1 MSRTGVKLSTY
12 LVALAAFALVAGA
25 PPAFAGS
32 SARLPDLAMYRLLD
46 FRVETTPDNRRL
58 LRYTTVIVNIGA
70 GQFQAEGTRASSTE
84 PEMSVVQRI
93 FDNAGGSRVRP
104 TTARMYFAGDGH
116 LHWHLRDLEQS
127 SLDNVDKDDDADS
140 GAKARRAAKHGFCF
154 FDDGPFNLSLPG
166 APFEQFYTTCGTDPT
181 VLTQSMGISVGW
193 GDAYHYDLP
202 DQWVDI
208 TGVPPG
214 RYRLTTTAD
223 AENWFRET
231 DESNNF
237 TWTEL
242 QIKRHGDPR
251 VTAQGPFVDFPPA

>member
-1 MSRTGVKLSTY
+1 MKLRRY
-12 LVALAAFALVAGA
+12 VIALAAFGLAVGA
-25 PPAFAGS
+25 PPAVAGS
-32 SARLPDLAMYRLLD
+32 SDQLPDLAMYRLLD
-46 FRVETTPDNRRL
+46 FHIETTPDNRRL

-116 LHWHLRDLEQS
+116 HHWHLRDLEQS

-140 GAKARRAAKHGFCF
+140 GARARSGAKHGFCF
-154 FDDGPFNLSLPG
+154 FDYVQFNVALPG
-166 APFEQFYTTCGTDPT
+166 VPLDQVYTTCGIDST
-181 VLTQSMGISVGW
+181 VLTQSMGLSVGW
-193 GDAYHYDLP
+193 GDKYDYDLP

-208 TGVPPG
+208 TGMPPG

-242 QIKRHGDPR
+242 KIKRHGDPR
-251 VTAQGPFVDFPPA
+251 VTAQGPFVEPVPPV